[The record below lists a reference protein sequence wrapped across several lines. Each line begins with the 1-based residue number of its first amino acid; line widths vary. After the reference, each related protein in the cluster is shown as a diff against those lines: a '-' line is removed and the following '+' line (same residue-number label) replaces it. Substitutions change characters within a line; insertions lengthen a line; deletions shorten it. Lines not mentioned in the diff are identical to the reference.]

1 MTYFWKRLIGLAVPS
16 DTRRR
21 FLAAI
26 TAIALGTVLGAP
38 PLAHADD
45 SRDRRDDDKHWVG
58 TWTASPQT
66 ADAFVAPVPA
76 SFNGQTVR
84 MIAHVSIGGGTLRVR
99 FTNELGTDALV
110 IGSAHVALQSAGSTT
125 VAGSDRTL
133 TFAGASAVTIPKGAP
148 MLSDPVD
155 LKVPALGN
163 VVVTIYLPAATPAKT
178 YHDLGRQ
185 TTYVSGPG
193 NFTNVTAFP
202 TLSTTASWFFLSAIE
217 VLAPSRTVAVVTL
230 GDSITDG
237 YASTLDANHRWPNF
251 LAERLQASRRTSNVA
266 VLDQGISGN
275 RVLHDVIGP
284 NALSRFDRDVLAQ
297 SGVKYV
303 TVLEG
308 INDFGLSAFFPTEF
322 VSADD
327 VIAGYKQLIAR
338 AHAQGLLIY
347 GATLTPFEATTI
359 AGYYTAAGEA
369 KRQTVNT
376 WIRTSRAFDAVIDF
390 DRAIRDPAHPTRMLA
405 AYDSGDHLHPNDA
418 GYRAMADAVDLRLFQ
433 RDSDE

>member
-1 MTYFWKRLIGLAVPS
+1 MTHFLKALFRSHAQR

-21 FLAAI
+21 FLAAL
-26 TAIALGTVLGAP
+26 AVAAFGAVWGLP
-38 PLAHADD
+38 PPAHATDW
-45 SRDRRDDDKHWVG
+45 RDWRDDDKHWVG
-58 TWTASPQT
+58 TWTASPQS
-66 ADAFVAPVPA
+66 ADALVAPIPA
-76 SFNGQTVR
+76 SFAGQTVR
-84 MIAHVSIGGGTLRVR
+84 MIAHASIGGSTLRVR

-125 VAGSDRTL
+125 IAGTDRTL
-133 TFAGASAVTIPKGAP
+133 TFAGESTVTIPKGAP

-163 VVVTIYLPAATPAKT
+163 VVVTIYLPNATVART
-178 YHDLGRQ
+178 YHDLARQ
-185 TTYVSGPG
+185 TTYLSGPG
-193 NFTNVTAFP
+193 NYTSGTAFP

-217 VLAPSRTVAVVTL
+217 VLAPPRTVAVVTL

-251 LAERLQASRRTSNVA
+251 LADRLQSSRRTSNIA

-275 RVLHDVIGP
+275 RVLHDAIGP
-284 NALSRFDRDVLAQ
+284 NALARFDRDVLAQ

-308 INDFGLSAFFPTEF
+308 INDFGLPAFFPSEV

-347 GATLTPFEATTI
+347 GATLTPFEDTLI
-359 AGYYTAAGEA
+359 PGYFTLAGEA
-369 KRQTVNT
+369 KRQTVNA

-418 GYRAMADAVDLRLFQ
+418 GYQAMANAVDLRLFQ
-433 RDSDE
+433 RDSD